1 MKHEEELKNKIKML
15 EQEKQI
21 KIQEVEGEDKK
32 KIHELEEALR
42 KITDDKVYFQG
53 YISFQR

>member
-1 MKHEEELKNKIKML
+1 ML

-21 KIQEVEGEDKK
+21 KIQEVETDDKK

-42 KITDDKVYFQG
+42 KITDDKVQFQG
-53 YISFQR
+53 FISFQS